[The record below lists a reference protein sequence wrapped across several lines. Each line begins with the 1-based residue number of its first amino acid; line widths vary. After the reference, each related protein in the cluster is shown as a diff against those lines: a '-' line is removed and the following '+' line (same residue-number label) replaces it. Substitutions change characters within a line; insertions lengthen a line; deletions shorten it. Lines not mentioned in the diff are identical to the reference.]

1 MKKILVFIC
10 ASVILSACGDI
21 SGGFVSSIDKEK
33 NTVHF
38 SSDDEFRKVFEQELK
53 RDCLNTIQKE
63 HLVNGMTAEWFCD
76 CSNIYLM
83 DGMDISMVRKIFEE
97 PEKVSEQDKN
107 DLVERGR
114 TLRLISASLCMGD
127 FHDGEQPGWKR

>member
-10 ASVILSACGDI
+10 ASVILSDCGDI
-21 SGGFVSSIDKEK
+21 NGRFVSSIDKEK

-76 CSNIYLM
+76 CSNLYFM
-83 DGMDISMVRKIFEE
+83 DGMDISMARKIFEE

-114 TLRLISASLCMGD
+114 TLRLISTSLCMGD